1 MKLSR
6 IKWFKTDSRG
16 GGYLEQTKFLDWL
29 SEDIFLL
36 PSYLQLIAVCH
47 TDLKRY
53 TVIVSTA
60 ETKYVMGK
68 CYEI

>member
-1 MKLSR
+1 M
-6 IKWFKTDSRG
+6 WFKTDSRG

-36 PSYLQLIAVCH
+36 PSYLQLIAVSH
-47 TDLKRY
+47 IDLKRY

-60 ETKYVMGK
+60 ENKIFNG
-68 CYEI
+68 